1 LAFQSCPE
9 IAEYVIA
16 GLYDGVE
23 VANVLHARLPGGYSQ
38 SDIDNLAIAVDSW
51 TGANYLALM
60 TPDASYVETRVRGL
74 TNIID
79 LSSVRNTNAG
89 AGTAAAGNNPANVT
103 LCVTLRSSSTGRSA
117 RGRAYSLPPSSFS
130 IASKNTFKTTYA
142 NALAAAFNQLLS
154 DVSSAGWTPVVLSR
168 RTGGALRTTG
178 IGTPIVIAEVRNV
191 VADSQRGRLPKG
203 H

>member
-1 LAFQSCPE
+1 
-9 IAEYVIA
+9 
-16 GLYDGVE
+16 
-23 VANVLHARLPGGYSQ
+23 
-38 SDIDNLAIAVDSW
+38 
-51 TGANYLALM
+51 
-60 TPDASYVETRVRGL
+60 
-74 TNIID
+74 
-79 LSSVRNTNAG
+79 VRNTNAG

-168 RTGGALRTTG
+168 RTSGALRTTG
-178 IGTPIVIAEVRNV
+178 VGTPIVIAEVRNV